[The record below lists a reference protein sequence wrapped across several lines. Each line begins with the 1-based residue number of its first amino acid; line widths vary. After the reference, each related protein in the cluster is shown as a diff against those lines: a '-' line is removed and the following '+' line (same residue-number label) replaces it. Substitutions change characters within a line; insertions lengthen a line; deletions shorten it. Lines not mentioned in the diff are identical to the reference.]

1 MNRSHRIVS
10 SAASPALVTLVAT
23 TVLVG
28 TVHAQQVEF
37 ELGADGSAAT
47 STFDFSIPIDGTL
60 IGDYDAK
67 TNPEGTLTRP
77 GLFGGSGN
85 NPISCSLTVAV
96 ASDGGTTVPTGTVTF
111 DLSGL
116 KSSLLVVD
124 ALELDLLAGASST
137 VSGEL
142 VLLYETFNTINPLS
156 IYPGGFELPIPLA
169 GAAVS
174 RSEFVLTEPFSIFA
188 GSKGDTISFSTLIPV
203 TWTIEF
209 DAGAGAQVQE
219 IPALLPF
226 DGQISGGPGSR
237 AIQFGGTSSNAG
249 SESLSIPVPQIP
261 LPLPT
266 IPPGNTANLLFEGS
280 VTGVDFATGLDVLV
294 LGTEKAAP
302 LFGDLNGDGRV
313 NSADIGLI
321 IAAWGICEGC
331 PADLDGDGMV
341 NSADLGLA
349 IARWTG

>member
-1 MNRSHRIVS
+1 MNRSLRIVQP
-10 SAASPALVTLVAT
+10 AFSPAFATLVAA

-28 TVHAQQVEF
+28 TARGQQVSF

-85 NPISCSLTVAV
+85 NPIDCALTVAV
-96 ASDGGTTVPTGTVTF
+96 ASDGGTTVPTGTLAI

-116 KSSLLVVD
+116 KSSSMVVD
-124 ALELDLLAGASST
+124 ALELDLLAGATST

-142 VLLYETFNTINPLS
+142 VLLYETFNTMNPFS
-156 IYPGGFELPIPLA
+156 VYPGGFELPIPLA
-169 GAAVS
+169 NAAVS
-174 RSEFVLTEPFSIFA
+174 RSEFALTEPFSIFVA
-188 GSKGDTISFSTLIPV
+188 GKGGTISFNTLLPV

-226 DGQISGGPGSR
+226 DGVISGEPGSR
-237 AIQFGGTSSNAG
+237 SIQFGGTSSNSG
-249 SESLSIPVPQIP
+249 SEPLSIPVPSIP